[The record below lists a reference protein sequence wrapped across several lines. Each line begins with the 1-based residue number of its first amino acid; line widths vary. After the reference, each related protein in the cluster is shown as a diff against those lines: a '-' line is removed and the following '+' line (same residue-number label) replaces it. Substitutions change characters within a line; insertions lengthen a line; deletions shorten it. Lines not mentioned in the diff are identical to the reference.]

1 MIFQKILSVTKSA
14 QKQQEKRTEEYRKL
28 IRREAAI
35 GGTLF
40 GPIPSGHRREFFCLD
55 ERTWIWHEE
64 WNDVTGAY
72 HHKTTRYDVRPDGIL
87 KAQDGQ
93 AYQKV
98 SLEEANNLLAAAELY
113 KERVVSDMY
122 QVSA

>member
-40 GPIPSGHRREFFCLD
+40 GEIPEGQRREFFCLD
-55 ERTWIWHEE
+55 DRTWIWHEE
-64 WNDVTGAY
+64 WTDEFGV
-72 HHKTTRYDVRPDGIL
+72 HKHKTTRYDVRPDGIL

-93 AYQKV
+93 NYQKIDV
-98 SLEEANNLLAAAELY
+98 HEAENLLAAAELY
-113 KERVVSDMY
+113 KKRVMEDIY
-122 QVSA
+122 QIAG